1 MRVESLLYG
10 NSESKKVALKVS
22 KQLRLPVES
31 FKISNPM
38 FKSLSKIHIYDQP
51 SHTFLIGGNRWR
63 HHYALNLTNRPM
75 LVIDAHSDMS
85 YDEMIVLGIP
95 RPYNWL
101 YFRLKRLNPI
111 NLIIQPVKKLKRFD
125 VALPKEAVKFFKLYA
140 FTPSSES
147 VYVSASLLKRI
158 MVKVE
163 NPEAKLCE
171 LKIPGKQVSVDW
183 DITRMVDRSRVLSLL
198 DKICTEGDT
207 FDLWLDE
214 GIKGNNR
221 IEDHAEYCAEIIK
234 TLNYESR

>member
-1 MRVESLLYG
+1 
-10 NSESKKVALKVS
+10 
-22 KQLRLPVES
+22 
-31 FKISNPM
+31 
-38 FKSLSKIHIYDQP
+38 
-51 SHTFLIGGNRWR
+51 
-63 HHYALNLTNRPM
+63 M

-125 VALPKEAVKFFKLYA
+125 VVLPKEAVKFFKLYA
-140 FTPSSES
+140 FTPSSEI
-147 VYVSASLLKRI
+147 VYVSTSLLKRI
-158 MVKVE
+158 IVKVE
-163 NPEAKLCE
+163 NSEAKLCE

-183 DITRMVDRSRVLSLL
+183 DITRVVDKSLVLRLL
-198 DKICTEGDT
+198 DKVCAEGDT

-214 GIKGNNR
+214 GAKDTNR

-234 TLNYESR
+234 TLNYESL